1 MLRSWLLR
9 PLTNLSKIGVRQR
22 IVAELVEQEG
32 LRAPSWWSSS
42 QPSPTWSVS
51 PAGRPRRAL
60 SPGGRGP
67 GRGAVPVA
75 GSPLPG
81 PSMRRGGHP
90 GTARTS
96 QGTPADAPAP
106 PPGSPMGITSRA
118 TPDDLRALAAVAQ
131 ALPSLGRAVAGTR
144 APFLR
149 ALGNRRPQLAAFAVR
164 AAAVLPADDVQG
176 AVPHPVRPQASPA
189 LAQALARLDRARSW
203 QGRYVEEL
211 RRRPG
216 LGKVKLER
224 TSTQGLFLE
233 VPVNTPVPADWVR
246 RGGLQKAER
255 YTSAALEGH
264 AVELAEAEG
273 LVAAETKAVLDELRA
288 AAAVAVGEARELAR
302 HLAAVDALL
311 SLALVA
317 AERGW
322 VLPTVDEGS
331 ELEIEAGR
339 HPVVEER
346 GPFQPNDARL
356 QARGLRD
363 QVVVLTGPNMAGKST
378 WMRQVAVLTV
388 LAQVGSFVPA
398 RRARVGLVD
407 AIYARIGAVDDLAGG
422 RSTFMVEME
431 ETAGVLRGVTDR
443 SLVLLDEIGRGT
455 STHDGMA
462 IAWAVI
468 EHLAA
473 GPVRPRAIIA
483 THYHEL
489 AGLGMAHPQLTLLRA
504 AVEER
509 ADGVVFTH
517 RIEPGAADRS
527 FGIEVARLAGL
538 PPAVLSRARQV
549 AEAVEPLSAQIA
561 ERLGGL
567 GRSRSSP
574 AEPARPGKS
583 RREIA

>member
-1 MLRSWLLR
+1 M
-9 PLTNLSKIGVRQR
+9 
-22 IVAELVEQEG
+22 
-32 LRAPSWWSSS
+32 
-42 QPSPTWSVS
+42 
-51 PAGRPRRAL
+51 
-60 SPGGRGP
+60 
-67 GRGAVPVA
+67 
-75 GSPLPG
+75 
-81 PSMRRGGHP
+81 
-90 GTARTS
+90 
-96 QGTPADAPAP
+96 
-106 PPGSPMGITSRA
+106 
-118 TPDDLRALAAVAQ
+118 LAAVAQ
-131 ALPSLGRAVAGTR
+131 ALPALARAVAGAR

-149 ALGNRRPQLAAFAVR
+149 ALGNSRPKLAAFAER
-164 AAAVLPADDVQG
+164 AAAVLPAADPRDGIAADAAPGQ
-176 AVPHPVRPQASPA
+176 PVRPQASPT
-189 LAQALARLDRARSW
+189 LAPALDRLHQARSW
-203 QGRYVEEL
+203 QGRYLEQL
-211 RRRPG
+211 RRQPA

-246 RGGLQKAER
+246 RGGVQRAER
-255 YTSAALEGH
+255 YSTAALEEH
-264 AVELAEAEG
+264 AVELAEAET
-273 LVAAETKAVLDELRA
+273 LVAAETKAVLNELRTVAATA
-288 AAAVAVGEARELAR
+288 AAEARELAR
-302 HLAAVDALL
+302 HLAATDALL

-322 VLPTVDEGS
+322 VCPTVDEGD

-356 QARGLRD
+356 QARGLRH
-363 QVVVLTGPNMAGKST
+363 QLVVLTGPNMAGKST

-398 RRARVGLVD
+398 RRAHVGLVD
-407 AIYARIGAVDDLAGG
+407 AIYTRIGAVDDLAGG

-431 ETAGVLRGVTDR
+431 ETAGVLRGATDR
-443 SLVLLDEIGRGT
+443 SLILLDEIGRGT

-489 AGLGMAHPQLTLLRA
+489 AGLGTAYPQLTLLRA
-504 AVEER
+504 AVDER

-538 PPAVLSRARQV
+538 PPTVLTRARQV
-549 AEAVEPLSAQIA
+549 ADAVEPLSAEIA

-567 GRSRSSP
+567 GRTRSVP
-574 AEPARPGKS
+574 TTEARPANGPPAGPAPPS
-583 RREIA
+583 PRPSRARREIA